1 MAAETVELRRLAYS
15 DHPENRVA
23 KEAEVPADRPETQA
37 HKVGLGRA
45 LFGMGAAGFVG
56 SLLTLMTVAYPLGAG
71 DTVAALSMLP
81 MALTLICIVNGW
93 IAASLFLSTGL
104 RK

>member
-1 MAAETVELRRLAYS
+1 MAAETAELRRLTFAE
-15 DHPENRVA
+15 HPENRVDSGT
-23 KEAEVPADRPETQA
+23 EIPTDRPETGA

-56 SLLTLMTVAYPLGAG
+56 SLLTLMTVAHPLGAG

>member
-1 MAAETVELRRLAYS
+1 MAAETMELPRLTHS
-15 DHPENRVA
+15 THPENRVST
-23 KEAEVPADRPETQA
+23 EAEIPTDRPETGA

-56 SLLTLMTVAYPLGAG
+56 SLLTLMTIAHPLGAG

>member
-1 MAAETVELRRLAYS
+1 MAAETAELRRLTYAE
-15 DHPENRVA
+15 HPENRV
-23 KEAEVPADRPETQA
+23 EHQPEVTSDRPEPA
-37 HKVGLGRA
+37 VRPIGMGRV

-81 MALTLICIVNGW
+81 LALTLICIVNGW
-93 IAASLFLSTGL
+93 IAASLFLPSGM